1 MVLRKRGKPG
11 AAGYIVSAI
20 EKQSDNFVLALV
32 HVSPYSVQDSSQGND
47 TIQS

>member
-20 EKQSDNFVLALV
+20 EKQSDNANP
-32 HVSPYSVQDSSQGND
+32 HSRVSVFSPGPQAME
-47 TIQS
+47 